1 MKETLAAAL
10 IQLSYWNKDRLL
22 IDPFCGSGTIPIEAA
37 MIGKY
42 SSGLNRNF
50 ASEEWPR
57 VKKEYWNNARREAW
71 DVMLKDLKLNII
83 ASDIDRNAIKLA
95 KENAENLFLEN
106 DIQFIQK
113 DFRNLNIK
121 EDYGVIICNPP
132 LMERE

>member
-1 MKETLAAAL
+1 
-10 IQLSYWNKDRLL
+10 
-22 IDPFCGSGTIPIEAA
+22 
-37 MIGKY
+37 
-42 SSGLNRNF
+42 
-50 ASEEWPR
+50 
-57 VKKEYWNNARREAW
+57 
-71 DVMLKDLKLNII
+71 MLKDLKLNII